1 MDKKVDISGHVP
13 VIPSTSNKS
22 VNCKKDIG
30 RRGVVDIVP
39 QLKTKLLYSRYKI
52 GFDESIDKRRLSVV
66 SLPDWLAYL
75 TSFSLPIRIQDHASV
90 AVVANFGSNT
100 PESLWVPFF
109 TVLIYPI
116 FFHNNRP

>member
-13 VIPSTSNKS
+13 VIPSISNKS
-22 VNCKKDIG
+22 VNCKRDIG

-39 QLKTKLLYSRYKI
+39 QLKTKLLYSREKI

-90 AVVANFGSNT
+90 AVVANFGSD
-100 PESLWVPFF
+100 
-109 TVLIYPI
+109 TVLKAFGY
-116 FFHNNRP
+116 RSLQY